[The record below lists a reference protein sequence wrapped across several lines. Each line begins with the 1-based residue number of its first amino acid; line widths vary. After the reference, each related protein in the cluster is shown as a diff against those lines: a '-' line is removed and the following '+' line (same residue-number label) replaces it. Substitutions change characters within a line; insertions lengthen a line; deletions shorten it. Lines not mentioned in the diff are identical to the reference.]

1 MYQIKQIQ
9 TDSVDVTE
17 NMCRKITVRKKYITH
32 IEGNL
37 AQEKSSVHDEI
48 TLGYTDVYG

>member
-9 TDSVDVTE
+9 SDSVDVTE
-17 NMCRKITVRKKYITH
+17 NMCRTITVRKKYITH

-37 AQEKSSVHDEI
+37 AQEKVHDEI